1 MIAVRGRSKASR
13 VGPAAELDQPSSAGP
28 SAALP
33 GCETSMSVVYPV
45 RLRTCNLT
53 RDAALLEDEGSTLK
67 GLSGALPGGRGVR
80 ATTGTSCAVACAGA
94 AASLVR
100 LDRKSERYQRF

>member
-33 GCETSMSVVYPV
+33 GCETSMSVVYPA
-45 RLRTCNLT
+45 RGDTCNLT
-53 RDAALLEDEGSTLK
+53 GTAALLDDEGSTLK
-67 GLSGALPGGRGVR
+67 GLSGARL
-80 ATTGTSCAVACAGA
+80 TG
-94 AASLVR
+94 
-100 LDRKSERYQRF
+100 